1 MASMTRY
8 DPFREGLTLRNAMDQ
23 LFSQGFV
30 SPFWMGSSQS
40 MMVPMDV
47 CETDRGYEVN
57 IALPGVKP
65 EDIELT
71 VQQNT
76 LSVRGRYSYQNK
88 HHDQHESQQQ
98 GQHQNWLMREMGTG
112 TFERTITFSR
122 PIDADKIQT
131 QYDNGILTVIVPVS
145 ETSRPKRISIG
156 SGRSQ
161 AQPATVAAGKR

>member
-8 DPFREGLTLRNAMDQ
+8 DPFREGLTLHNAMDQ

-40 MMVPMDV
+40 MIVPMDV

-71 VQQNT
+71 AQQNS
-76 LSVRGRYSYQNK
+76 LSVMGHYSFQNK
-88 HHDQHESQQQ
+88 HNDQHDGRQQ
-98 GQHQNWLMREMGTG
+98 GQHKNWLMREMGTG

-161 AQPATVAAGKR
+161 AQPATVEAGKR